1 MAISNSSGKNSSSRN
16 NPWIILEQEGINF
29 AELPPRQ
36 QEAIIRSLAPKI
48 KILALRL
55 KTKLPKHIELDELI
69 SAGTLG
75 LIEALSNFD
84 PNQGVKFETFADNR
98 IRGAMLDELRKMDWF
113 SRGLRQKIKKIE
125 QTIHRIEQN
134 TGYLPDSLELKKIT
148 GYSLE
153 EIDEA
158 LTALQ
163 NQICL
168 SLDAIQENFVLP
180 DDSEH
185 FKEPH
190 TNALLQDLIDK
201 VARLIN
207 DLTERE
213 KLVISLYYVEEL
225 TMKEI
230 AQVLEITEGRVSQ
243 IHSQALKKLKTKF
256 KQKYEKGGNYGN
268 KQKYAHPGS

>member
-1 MAISNSSGKNSSSRN
+1 M
-16 NPWIILEQEGINF
+16 
-29 AELPPRQ
+29 
-36 QEAIIRSLAPKI
+36 
-48 KILALRL
+48 
-55 KTKLPKHIELDELI
+55 
-69 SAGTLG
+69 G
-75 LIEALSNFD
+75 LVEALSNFD
-84 PNQGVKFETFADNR
+84 PNQGIKFETYADNR

-125 QTIHRIEQN
+125 QTIHQIEQN
-134 TGYLPDSLELKKIT
+134 TGYLPDILELKKIT

-153 EIDEA
+153 EIDEV

>member
-16 NPWIILEQEGINF
+16 NPWTILEQKGINF
-29 AELPPRQ
+29 AKLPPRQ
-36 QEAIIRSLAPKI
+36 QEAIIRSLAPKV

-84 PNQGVKFETFADNR
+84 PNQGIKFETFADSR

-113 SRGLRQKIKKIE
+113 SRGFRQKIKKIE
-125 QTIHRIEQN
+125 QAIHQIEQN
-134 TGYLPDSLELKKIT
+134 TGYLPNSLELKKIT

-153 EIDEA
+153 EIEEA

-168 SLDAIQENFVLP
+168 SLDAIQENFILP
-180 DDSEH
+180 DNSGR

-190 TNALLQDLIDK
+190 TNLLVQDLIDK
-201 VARLIN
+201 IGKLVKE
-207 DLTERE
+207 LTKRE
-213 KLVISLYYVEEL
+213 KMVLSLYYVEEL

-230 AQVLEITEGRVSQ
+230 AQVLEVTEGRVSQ
-243 IHSQALKKLKTKF
+243 LHSQALKKLKTKF
-256 KQKYEKGGNYGN
+256 KQRYETGGNHGN
-268 KQKYAHPGS
+268 

>member
-1 MAISNSSGKNSSSRN
+1 MAISNFSGKNSSSRN
-16 NPWIILEQEGINF
+16 NPWAILEQERVNF
-29 AELPPRQ
+29 AGLSPQQ
-36 QEAIIRSLAPKI
+36 QEIIIRSLAPKI

-55 KTKLPKHIELDELI
+55 KNKLPKHIELDELI

-84 PNQGVKFETFADNR
+84 PNQGIKLETFALNR

-125 QTIHRIEQN
+125 QTVHQIEQN
-134 TGYLPDSLELKKIT
+134 TGYLPDALELQKIT
-148 GYSLE
+148 GYSLK
-153 EIDEA
+153 EIEEA

-168 SLDAIQENFVLP
+168 SIDAIQENFVLP
-180 DDSEH
+180 DESGR
-185 FKEPH
+185 FKDPH
-190 TNALLQDLIDK
+190 ANLLFQDLVDK
-201 VARLIN
+201 ISRLIKE
-207 DLTERE
+207 LTERE

-243 IHSQALKKLKTKF
+243 LHSQALKKLKNKF
-256 KQKYEKGGNYGN
+256 KQKYEKGGIYGN
-268 KQKYAHPGS
+268 KQKHAHPGG